1 MMKQAVSV
9 SIGHSKRDKKVVI
22 DLLGEKVSLER
33 IGTDGNM
40 NKAAELFRELDGKVD
55 AFGIG
60 GADLGLQVDK
70 KYYPLHSVKP
80 MIRYI
85 RKTPFVDGLGLK
97 TTLERRTA
105 AFLEQHIGSEI
116 IWKRVL
122 FTSGADRWGLAMG
135 FVNAGWKC
143 VFGDLM
149 FGLGIPLP
157 IFTIDRVKTIASFV
171 IPIVSRVPF
180 KMLYPTGE
188 KQEINEPK
196 FEKWYNWASVIAG
209 DCHFVKHHMPENMKG
224 KIVVTNTTTPEDVEF
239 FRERGVK
246 YMITTTP
253 CLDGRSFGTNMMEAA
268 LVDVSGKKRPLTLT
282 ELNQLIDELHLE
294 PQIHRLND

>member
-1 MMKQAVSV
+1 MKQAVSV

-40 NKAAELFRELDGKVD
+40 KKAAELFRELDGKVD

-70 KYYPLHSVKP
+70 KYYTLHSVKP

-253 CLDGRSFGTNMMEAA
+253 CLEGRSFGTNMMEAA
-268 LVDVSGKKRPLTLT
+268 LVAVSGKKRPLTLT

>member
-1 MMKQAVSV
+1 MKQAVSI

-33 IGTDGNM
+33 IGTDGDM
-40 NKAAELFRELDGKVD
+40 KKAAELFRELDGKVD

-70 KYYPLHSVKP
+70 KYYTLHSVKP

-116 IWKRVL
+116 ICKRVL

-143 VFGDLM
+143 IFGDLM
-149 FGLGIPLP
+149 FGLGIPWPVFTVRGVKIIAAIAVP
-157 IFTIDRVKTIASFV
+157 II
-171 IPIVSRVPF
+171 SRMPF
-180 KMLYPTGE
+180 EFLYPTGE
-188 KQEINEPK
+188 KQEINKPK
-196 FEKWYNWASVIAG
+196 FEKWYHWASVIAG

-268 LVDVSGKKRPLTLT
+268 LVAVSGKKRPLTLT
-282 ELNQLIDELHLE
+282 ELNQLIDELHFE
-294 PQIHRLND
+294 PQLHRLND

>member
-1 MMKQAVSV
+1 MKQAVSV

-22 DLLGEKVSLER
+22 DLLGEKISLER
-33 IGTDGNM
+33 IGTDGDM
-40 NKAAELFRELDGKVD
+40 KKAAELFRDLDGKVD

-116 IWKRVL
+116 TWKRVL

-135 FVNAGWKC
+135 FVNAGWEC

-157 IFTIDRVKTIASFV
+157 IFTIDRVKTIASFA
-171 IPIVSRVPF
+171 IPIVSRIPF

-196 FEKWYNWASVIAG
+196 FEKWYRWASVIAG

-268 LVDVSGKKRPLTLT
+268 LVAVAGKKRPLTLT
-282 ELNQLIDELHLE
+282 ELNQLIDELHFE
-294 PQIHRLND
+294 PQLHRLND

>member
-1 MMKQAVSV
+1 MKQAVSV

-70 KYYPLHSVKP
+70 KYYTLHSVKP

-157 IFTIDRVKTIASFV
+157 IFTIDRVKTIASFA

-253 CLDGRSFGTNMMEAA
+253 CLEGRSFGTNMMEAA
-268 LVDVSGKKRPLTLT
+268 LVAVSGKKRPLTLT

>member
-1 MMKQAVSV
+1 MKQAVSV

-70 KYYPLHSVKP
+70 KYYTLHSVKP

-253 CLDGRSFGTNMMEAA
+253 CLEGRSFGTNMMEAA
-268 LVDVSGKKRPLTLT
+268 LVAVSGKKRPLTLT

>member
-1 MMKQAVSV
+1 MKQAVSI
-9 SIGHSKRDKKVVI
+9 SIGHSKRDKKVII

-33 IGTDGNM
+33 IGTDGDM
-40 NKAAELFRELDGKVD
+40 KKAAELFRELDGKVD

-105 AFLEQHIGSEI
+105 AFLERHIGSEI
-116 IWKRVL
+116 IRKRVL

-135 FVNAGWKC
+135 FVNTGWKC

-157 IFTIDRVKTIASFV
+157 IFTIDRVKTIASFA

-246 YMITTTP
+246 YLITTTP
-253 CLDGRSFGTNMMEAA
+253 CLEGRSFGTNMMEAA
-268 LVDVSGKKRPLTLT
+268 LVAVSGKKRPLTLT

>member
-1 MMKQAVSV
+1 MKQAVSV

-33 IGTDGNM
+33 IGTDGDM
-40 NKAAELFRELDGKVD
+40 KKAAELFRELDGKVD

-70 KYYPLHSVKP
+70 KYYTLHSVKP
-80 MIRYI
+80 MVQYI

-116 IWKRVL
+116 TWKRVL

-135 FVNAGWKC
+135 FVNADWKC
-143 VFGDLM
+143 IFGDLM
-149 FGLGIPLP
+149 FGLGIPWP
-157 IFTIDRVKTIASFV
+157 VFTVRGVKIIATIAV
-171 IPIVSRVPF
+171 PIISRMPF
-180 KMLYPTGE
+180 EFLYPTGE
-188 KQEINEPK
+188 KQEINKPK
-196 FEKWYNWASVIAG
+196 FEKWYHWASVIAG

-239 FRERGVK
+239 FRERGIK

-268 LVDVSGKKRPLTLT
+268 LVAVSGKKRPLTLT
-282 ELNQLIDELHLE
+282 ELNQLIDELHFE
-294 PQIHRLND
+294 PQLHRLND

>member
-1 MMKQAVSV
+1 MKQAVSI
-9 SIGHSKRDKKVVI
+9 SIGHSKRDKKVII

-33 IGTDGNM
+33 IGTDGDM
-40 NKAAELFRELDGKVD
+40 KKAAELFRELDGKVD

-105 AFLEQHIGSEI
+105 AFLERHIGSEI
-116 IWKRVL
+116 IRKRVL

-135 FVNAGWKC
+135 FLNTGWKC

-157 IFTIDRVKTIASFV
+157 IFTIDRVKTIASFA

-246 YMITTTP
+246 YLITTTP
-253 CLDGRSFGTNMMEAA
+253 CLEGRSFGTNMMEAA
-268 LVDVSGKKRPLTLT
+268 LVAVSGKKRPLTLT

>member
-1 MMKQAVSV
+1 MKQAVSI

-33 IGTDGNM
+33 IGTDGDM
-40 NKAAELFRELDGKVD
+40 KKAAELFRELDGKVD

-116 IWKRVL
+116 TWKRVL

-135 FVNAGWKC
+135 FVNAGWEC

-157 IFTIDRVKTIASFV
+157 IFTIGGVKTIASFA
-171 IPIVSRVPF
+171 IPIVSRIPF
-180 KMLYPTGE
+180 KMLYPTGD

-196 FEKWYNWASVIAG
+196 FEKWYRWASVIAG

-268 LVDVSGKKRPLTLT
+268 LVAVSGKKRPLTLT
-282 ELNQLIDELHLE
+282 ELNQLIDELHFE
-294 PQIHRLND
+294 PQLHRLND

>member
-1 MMKQAVSV
+1 MKQAVSI
-9 SIGHSKRDKKVVI
+9 SIGHSKRDKKVII

-33 IGTDGNM
+33 IGTDGDM
-40 NKAAELFRELDGKVD
+40 KKAAELFRELDGKVD

-105 AFLEQHIGSEI
+105 AFLERHIGSEI
-116 IWKRVL
+116 IRKRVL

-135 FVNAGWKC
+135 FVNTGWKC

-157 IFTIDRVKTIASFV
+157 IFTIDRVKTIASFA

-188 KQEINEPK
+188 KQEINKPK

-209 DCHFVKHHMPENMKG
+209 DCHFVKHHMPKIMKG

-268 LVDVSGKKRPLTLT
+268 L
-282 ELNQLIDELHLE
+282 
-294 PQIHRLND
+294 

>member
-1 MMKQAVSV
+1 MKQAVSV

>member
-1 MMKQAVSV
+1 MKQAVSI

-33 IGTDGNM
+33 IGTDGDM
-40 NKAAELFRELDGKVD
+40 KKAAELFRELDGKVD

-105 AFLEQHIGSEI
+105 VFLEQQIGSEI
-116 IWKRVL
+116 IRKRVL

-157 IFTIDRVKTIASFV
+157 IFTIDRVKTIASFA

-253 CLDGRSFGTNMMEAA
+253 CLEGRSFGTNMMEAA
-268 LVDVSGKKRPLTLT
+268 LVAVSGKKRPLTLT

>member
-1 MMKQAVSV
+1 MKKAISV

-33 IGTDGNM
+33 IGTDGDM
-40 NKAAELFRELDGKVD
+40 KKAAELFRELDGKVD

-70 KYYPLHSVKP
+70 KYYTLHSVKP
-80 MIRYI
+80 MVQYI

-116 IWKRVL
+116 IRKKVL

-135 FVNAGWKC
+135 FVNAGWEC

-149 FGLGIPLP
+149 FGLGIPWP
-157 IFTIDRVKTIASFV
+157 VFTVGGVKIIAAIAV
-171 IPIVSRVPF
+171 PIVSRMPF
-180 KMLYPTGE
+180 EFLYPTGE

-196 FEKWYNWASVIAG
+196 FEKWYDWASVIAG

-253 CLDGRSFGTNMMEAA
+253 CLEGRSFGTNMMEAA
-268 LVDVSGKKRPLTLT
+268 FVAVSGKKRPLTLP
-282 ELNQLIDELHLE
+282 ELNQLIDELHFE
-294 PQIHRLND
+294 PQLHRLND